1 MESLN
6 LSSIKTWAEADRPR
20 EKMLLKGKNALSD
33 AELLAI
39 LLGSGSRNESAVEL
53 AKKIL
58 NQANNNLNDLGQTS
72 LNDLQKHKGIGE
84 AKAITIAAAMEL
96 GRRRQATMPTQ
107 RPSIRSSQD
116 AFKILASL
124 VMDLPHEEFW
134 ILILNRANKVLRTVQ
149 ISSGGLAGTVVDTK
163 KIYQRVLE
171 HERANGIILCHNHPS
186 GNLSPSKADLDITKK
201 IKAAGQV
208 LDIQVLDHLIIAGN
222 QYMSFADEG
231 HL

>member
-1 MESLN
+1 METLK

-20 EKMLLKGKNALSD
+20 EKMILKGKNALSD

-53 AKKIL
+53 AQKIL
-58 NQANNNLNDLGQTS
+58 RAANDNLNDLGQTT
-72 LNDLQKHKGIGE
+72 LKDLQKHKGVGE

-96 GRRRQATMPTQ
+96 GRRRQSTTPTQ

-116 AFKILASL
+116 AFNILASL

-134 ILILNRANKVLRTVQ
+134 VLILNRANKVLRSVQ

-163 KIYQRVLE
+163 KIYQRVLD
-171 HERANGIILCHNHPS
+171 HERANSIILCHNHPS
-186 GNLSPSKADLDITKK
+186 GNLSPSKADLDVTKK

-208 LDIQVLDHLIIAGN
+208 LDIQVLDHLIISGN
-222 QYMSFADEG
+222 SYLSFADEG
-231 HL
+231 YL

>member
-1 MESLN
+1 MEALK
-6 LSSIKTWAEADRPR
+6 LSSIKTWAAADRPR

-39 LLGSGSRNESAVEL
+39 LLGSGSREESAVQL
-53 AKKIL
+53 AKRIL
-58 NQANNNLNDLGQTS
+58 QQANNNLNELGQTS

-96 GRRRQATMPTQ
+96 GRRRQATTAIQ
-107 RPSIRSSQD
+107 RPSIQSSQD
-116 AFKILASL
+116 AFKILGAL

-134 ILILNRANKVLRTVQ
+134 ILILNRANKVLRTTQ

-171 HERANGIILCHNHPS
+171 CERANGIILCHNHPS
-186 GNLSPSKADLDITKK
+186 GNLSPSKADLDVTKK

-208 LDIQVLDHLIIAGN
+208 LDIQVFDHLIISGN
-222 QYMSFADEG
+222 RYLSFADEG
-231 HL
+231 YI